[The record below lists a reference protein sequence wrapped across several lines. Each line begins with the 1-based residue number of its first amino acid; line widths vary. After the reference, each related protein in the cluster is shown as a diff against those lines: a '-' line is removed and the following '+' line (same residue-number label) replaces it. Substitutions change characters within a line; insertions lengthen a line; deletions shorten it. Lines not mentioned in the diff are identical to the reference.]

1 MDRDPTDGDDRPGP
15 LRPRLG
21 RLSLVFVA
29 AVAIGLV
36 AAFAGGGSDESPTVD
51 AVDREPAP
59 AIVFDTF
66 DGSTWRL
73 SEHLEQDGRPVVLNL
88 WASWCPP
95 CRREIPEISAF
106 ADAHPEVLVVGVA
119 VDDRL
124 EDALELAAELE
135 PRYLVGFDTTGMVR
149 AHYPSFGLPV
159 TFVVDGEGRLVRTL
173 DGIVDRVRLE
183 DALDGV

>member
-1 MDRDPTDGDDRPGP
+1 MEGERSDPDDRPGP
-15 LRPRLG
+15 LRPRIG

-36 AAFAGGGSDESPTVD
+36 SAFAGGGSGEESPAE

-59 AIVFDTF
+59 AIVFETF
-66 DGSTWRL
+66 DGETWRL
-73 SEHLEQDGRPVVLNL
+73 SEHLSEDGRPVVLNL

-106 ADAHPEVLVVGVA
+106 ADAHPEVFVVGVA
-119 VDDRL
+119 VDDRF
-124 EDALELAAELE
+124 EDALELATELQ
-135 PRYLVGFDTTGMVR
+135 PTYLVGFDTTGVVR

-159 TFVVDGEGRLVRTL
+159 THIIDGDGRIVRTL

-183 DALDGV
+183 EALEGV